1 MKNLTLKK
9 QFENKILERKSN
21 KSGATIKIDTS
32 KLDSSKFKA
41 YSDIG
46 FADIFEEEK
55 PTYDKVEPVVNATA
69 KRKSKK

>member
-32 KLDSSKFKA
+32 KLEQSKYQA

-46 FADIFEEEK
+46 FSDIFDEAK
-55 PTYDKVEPVVNATA
+55 DVEAIIPVVVNATA
-69 KRKSKK
+69 KRKRK